1 MPIATAQSIN
11 KSSPRSLGEDSL
23 SSHNGCFGL
32 SIFDGNP
39 AIVRAAPEISAA
51 KWHELKTGDNRSA
64 FEDQLP
70 AGDVDSSGGYDV
82 LKEVAFEYAILI
94 DRLK

>member
-39 AIVRAAPEISAA
+39 AIVGAALEISAA
-51 KWHELKTGDNRSA
+51 KWRELKTGDNRSA
-64 FEDQLP
+64 VEDQLP
-70 AGDVDSSGGYDV
+70 AGDLDLSVSYNF
-82 LKEVAFEYAILI
+82 LKVVAFEYAFLI

>member
-1 MPIATAQSIN
+1 MV
-11 KSSPRSLGEDSL
+11 G
-23 SSHNGCFGL
+23 
-32 SIFDGNP
+32 
-39 AIVRAAPEISAA
+39 AIPKFSAA
-51 KWHELKTGDNRSA
+51 KWRELKTGDNRSA

-82 LKEVAFEYAILI
+82 LKEVAFEYVILI